1 MEERT
6 LAQIDQFIEGLG
18 LAAQADG
25 LPRIAGRMIGLF
37 VVHGGPFS
45 FSEIAEKLQISRG
58 SVSTNARILSALGML
73 EKVSRPGDR
82 QDYYKL
88 ASKPFT
94 RLLEGYAHRMS
105 KMVKLVDDVQGAIP
119 EEEEGIHSRIS
130 DMGRFYRL
138 AVSNTDTLI
147 ALLES
152 EDE

>member
-6 LAQIDQFIEGLG
+6 LAQIDQFIEGIG

-37 VVHGGPFS
+37 AIYGGPFS

-88 ASKPFT
+88 APKPFI

-105 KMVKLVDDVQGAIP
+105 KIVKLVDDVAGVIP
-119 EEEEGIHSRIS
+119 EDDEGMNYRIS
-130 DMGRFYRL
+130 EMGRFYRSAINNTARL
-138 AVSNTDTLI
+138 VEELNTD
-147 ALLES
+147 E
-152 EDE
+152 